1 MGRSGQ
7 EIRSEARLKP
17 TEDPVIAWPPRR
29 GGRRRQSLPWVLLA
43 ACTAADAGAAEIAA
57 AYPTRPIRIVVPAA
71 TGGSTDPIAR
81 MIGQK
86 LSDAWGRPVVI
97 DNRPGAATNLGTE
110 IVARAQP
117 DGHTLLVTTSSVA
130 INLHLY
136 RKQSYHPQRDLAPVS
151 LVCDSPL
158 VLVVHPAVP
167 AKSLVEL
174 IEHARAHRGKLSY
187 ASSGAGSN
195 NHLAIELLKTLTGI
209 ELLHV
214 PFKGGGPAVTE
225 MASGRVQVMA
235 ASTLS
240 VLGLVRA
247 DRLRMLAVTTPKR
260 NAQLPDVPAIAET
273 YPGFDFT
280 VWYAMLAPAGTP
292 AGIVRRLNAEVVKIL
307 ALPDVKERLGAMGVD
322 TTGSTPEEFARYLAR
337 EIEKFAKIIK
347 ASGASAE

>member
-1 MGRSGQ
+1 M
-7 EIRSEARLKP
+7 
-17 TEDPVIAWPPRR
+17 V
-29 GGRRRQSLPWVLLA
+29 LA
-43 ACTAADAGAAEIAA
+43 ACGAGNAGAADSTA
-57 AYPTRPIRIVVPAA
+57 AYPSRPVRIVVPAA

-86 LSDAWGRPVVI
+86 LGDGWGRPVVI

-110 IVARAQP
+110 IVAKAQP

-136 RKQSYHPQRDLAPVS
+136 RKQGYHPQRDLAPVS

-158 VLVVHPAVP
+158 VLVVHPSVP
-167 AKSLVEL
+167 AKSLAEL
-174 IEHARAHRGKLSY
+174 IEHARANRGKLSY

-195 NHLAIELLKTLTGI
+195 NHLAIELLKTITGVD
-209 ELLHV
+209 LLHV

-247 DRLRMLAVTTPKR
+247 DRLRMLAVTTPRR
-260 NAQLPDVPAIAET
+260 NAQLPEVPAIAET
-273 YPGFDFT
+273 FPGFDFT
-280 VWYAMLAPAGTP
+280 VWYGMMAPAGTP
-292 AGIVRRLNAEVVKIL
+292 AGIIRKLNAEVVKIL
-307 ALPDVKERLGAMGVD
+307 ALPDVKERLAGVGVD
-322 TTGSTPEEFARYLAR
+322 TTGSTPEAFALYLAR
-337 EIEKFAKIIK
+337 EIGKFEKIIK
-347 ASGASAE
+347 ASGATAE